1 MMKKW
6 VMAGAGSLMLATV
19 SAHAVSISGE
29 TGRDY
34 VGANANMGLG
44 IPGLSAN
51 AGWGHDE
58 KHSNDVYSA
67 GLDYTFALSNAS
79 LKVGAKGLYLNQNK
93 FDDGYGV
100 ALGGGLQVPVGNDI
114 SLFGE
119 GYYAPDAFSSHVDHY
134 VEARG
139 GVRWQPFRPLSLDVG
154 YRYINM
160 ASGKSENDNKV
171 ADTAYVGLGLNF

>member
-1 MMKKW
+1 MKKW
-6 VMAGAGSLMLATV
+6 VIACAGSLLLATV

-29 TGRDY
+29 AGRNYTG
-34 VGANANMGLG
+34 VGAGFGLG
-44 IPGLSAN
+44 VPGLSGN
-51 AGWGHDE
+51 AGWDHND

-79 LKVGAKGLYLNQNK
+79 LKVGAKGLYLNQNRFK
-93 FDDGYGV
+93 DGYGV
-100 ALGGGLQVPVGNDI
+100 ALGGGLQVPVTRSI
-114 SLFGE
+114 SLYGE
-119 GYYAPDAFSSHVDHY
+119 GYYSPDAFSSHVDHY

-160 ASGKSENDNKV
+160 ASGEEGNDNRV
-171 ADTAYVGLGLNF
+171 ADTAYVGVGLNF